1 MLTCKNSI
9 IPESVNT
16 IGSYAFYLRNDMSGL
31 TLPSNITYISSYG
44 LGGIQLD
51 SLHIPSHIKSI
62 GSYGLHGTTCTSI
75 TFDENSQ
82 ITSIAERTFYGNK
95 KLKSIEIPEG
105 VTSIGLYA
113 FSYCDELET
122 IILPS
127 TVTNISQGAFAE
139 CKKLK
144 TIICNAETPP
154 KLADMALRD
163 MSRNGTLYI
172 PYGSDYSTWYETGS
186 SYSLKNYNWTI
197 TNNS

>member
-31 TLPSNITYISSYG
+31 TLPSNIIYISSYG
-44 LGGIQLD
+44 LGGIQLN
-51 SLHIPSHIKSI
+51 SLHIPNHIKSI
-62 GSYGLHGTTCTSI
+62 GSYGLHGTTCTNI

-144 TIICNAETPP
+144 Q
-154 KLADMALRD
+154 
-163 MSRNGTLYI
+163 
-172 PYGSDYSTWYETGS
+172 
-186 SYSLKNYNWTI
+186 
-197 TNNS
+197 